1 MKNISIVLILII
13 MNSNVQGQFKK
24 DIFRTSGGDL
34 SVTFLGHA
42 SLMMEYGGKVIYIDP
57 VVRVADFTK
66 LPKAD
71 LVLVT
76 CYHGDHFDISA
87 IDKIKKLGSMQVLLT
102 QSCAGKYPQGI
113 VIKNGES
120 GTFSGIQVDA
130 FPCYQIFNSKDHM
143 NYIHPKGESNGYLLH
158 FGTFT
163 VYIAGDTENIPEM
176 KNLIRIDVAFLP
188 MTPKESMNAQM
199 VADAVAAFRP
209 RILYPY
215 KFRKT
220 EVDKLPGLLVN
231 LRTDLR
237 IRDNMMN
244 LSPE

>member
-1 MKNISIVLILII
+1 MKNISTILILIFLS
-13 MNSNVQGQFKK
+13 SNVQAQFKK
-24 DIFRTSGGDL
+24 DVFRTSGGDL
-34 SVTFLGHA
+34 SITFLGHA
-42 SLMMEYGGKVIYIDP
+42 SLMMQYNGKVIYVDP
-57 VVRVADFTK
+57 VLKVADYTT

-71 LVLVT
+71 LILVT
-76 CYHGDHFDISA
+76 CVHGDHFDIYA

-102 QSCAGKYPQGI
+102 QSCSGKYPQGI

-130 FPCYQIFNSKDHM
+130 VPLYQVFDYRNKL
-143 NYIHPKGESNGYLLH
+143 NYNHPKGESNGYILH
-158 FGTFT
+158 FGDFT
-163 VYIAGDTENIPEM
+163 VYVAGDTENIPEM
-176 KNLIRIDVAFLP
+176 KSLTRIDVAFLP
-188 MTPKESMNAQM
+188 MTPNESMTVEMAT
-199 VADAVAAFRP
+199 DAVTAFKP

-231 LRTDLR
+231 TRTEVG

-244 LSPE
+244 QSTN

>member
-1 MKNISIVLILII
+1 MKNISLFLILIVMSCSI
-13 MNSNVQGQFKK
+13 QAQFKK
-24 DIFRTSGGDL
+24 DLFRTSGGDL

-42 SLMMEYGGKVIYIDP
+42 SLMMEYNGKVIYVDP
-57 VVRVADFTK
+57 VVRVADFTT

-76 CYHGDHFDISA
+76 CQHGDHFDISA

-102 QSCAGKYPQGI
+102 QNCSGKYPQGI

-130 FPCYQIFNSKDHM
+130 VPLYQVFDHKNTINFN
-143 NYIHPKGESNGYLLH
+143 HPKGQSNGYILH
-158 FGTFT
+158 FGDFT
-163 VYIAGDTENIPEM
+163 VYVAGDTENIPEM
-176 KNLIRIDVAFLP
+176 KNLSRIDVAFLP
-188 MTPKESMNAQM
+188 MTPIETMTAEM
-199 VADAVAAFRP
+199 VTDAVTAFKP

-215 KFRKT
+215 KFRKS

-231 LRTDLR
+231 TRIDVR

-244 LSPE
+244 LSTN